1 MRRARRSCLSVPAT
15 RPRFQEKADGSA
27 ADLVIL
33 DLEDSVAPSA
43 KESGR
48 EGVVAALHE
57 YPYRGKVRSVRV
69 NPLDT
74 PWCLDDILHVVQ
86 GAGERIDTIFLP
98 KAEDAAGIHFV
109 HHLLGQLEGR
119 LRLERRIGL
128 DVQIE
133 SARGLER
140 VSEIA
145 AASDRIEA
153 LHFGPGDFA
162 ASMGMPALTIGEA
175 GAAYQGDV
183 WHYTM
188 SRILVAARANGL
200 QAIDG
205 PYARFR
211 DAEGL
216 TRIAASVAALGY
228 DGKWAIHPDQ
238 IAILNHAFAPTQEEF
253 DKASRIVR
261 AYRRATE
268 EEGVGA
274 VEVDGEMIDEASRKM
289 AGVTVERGRSAGMTS
304 SPD

>member
-1 MRRARRSCLSVPAT
+1 VRRARRSCLSVPAT

-48 EGVVAALHE
+48 EGVVAALRTH
-57 YPYRGKVRSVRV
+57 PYRGKVRSVRV

-86 GAGERIDTIFLP
+86 GAGDRIDTIFLP

-109 HHLLGQLEGR
+109 HHLLGQLEVR
-119 LRLERRIGL
+119 LHLERRIGL

-145 AASDRIEA
+145 AASDRI
-153 LHFGPGDFA
+153 
-162 ASMGMPALTIGEA
+162 
-175 GAAYQGDV
+175 AAYQGDV
-183 WHYTM
+183 WHFTM
-188 SRILVAARANGL
+188 SRILLAARAGGL

-238 IAILNHAFAPTQEEF
+238 IEILNRAFAPTQDEF
-253 DKASRIVR
+253 DKASRILS

-268 EEGVGA
+268 DEGVGA
-274 VEVDGEMIDEASRKM
+274 VEVEGEMIDEASRKM
-289 AGVTVERGRSAGMTS
+289 ADVTVERGRSAGMEP